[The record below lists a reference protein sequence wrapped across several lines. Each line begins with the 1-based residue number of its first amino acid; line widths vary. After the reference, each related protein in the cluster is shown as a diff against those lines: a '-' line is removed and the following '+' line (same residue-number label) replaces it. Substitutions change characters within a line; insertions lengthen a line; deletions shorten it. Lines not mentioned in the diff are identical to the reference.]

1 MATEQTEAIVLRVIP
16 WSETSLIVHLYS
28 RDFGKLSVLA
38 KGARRPKSPFEAAL
52 DLLSI
57 CRVVFIGKSSDALD
71 ILTEAKLQ
79 RRYRAGE
86 RDLLRLYAAYY
97 VAELLDRLTD
107 QGDQQPEIYELATA
121 TLLELSQPASQVAG
135 LVLRWELQMLRL
147 TGHLPSWQRCGHCGQ
162 AVVPSSAQAPSE
174 STRESSRES
183 SSQRAAECVFGVLA
197 GGVLCSDCQRGA
209 RHMIRLPQAARA
221 ELEWF
226 SRSQWRELDTSL
238 LNSAHRS
245 VIRGV
250 MTRYLTVLLD
260 RKLQMHPYL
269 EELGR

>member
-86 RDLLRLYAAYY
+86 RDLLRLYAGYY

-107 QGDQQPEIYELATA
+107 QGDKQPEIYELATA
-121 TLLELSQPASQVAG
+121 TLAGLAQADSQVAG

-147 TGHLPSWQRCGHCGQ
+147 TGHLPSWDRCGHCGQ
-162 AVVPSSAQAPSE
+162 AVVQ
-174 STRESSRES
+174 TRGQSPGEG
-183 SSQRAAECVFGVLA
+183 AAECVFGVLA
-197 GGVLCSDCQRGA
+197 GGVLCSACQRGA
-209 RHMIRLPQAARA
+209 RQMIRLPQSARA
-221 ELEWF
+221 ELEYF
-226 SRSQWRELDTSL
+226 SGSQWRELDTSL
-238 LNSAHRS
+238 LNSTHRS